1 MLDRLKIARMSA
13 VGGSIADM
21 SNPYLLL
28 ALLFAFTCGCE
39 SQSTPATKATPAKPV
54 ANEAAPPP
62 ADEAGAPDS
71 MVKVQYKSYEGVQEL
86 IESHQGKVVV
96 MDCWSTWCEP
106 CVKEFPGLVKLH
118 EKYGA
123 DKVACISVCFDYE
136 GLKKEQP
143 EDYEEPVLK
152 FLREQ
157 HAAFDNVIANEP
169 SDELYGKFGFP
180 SVPAVFV
187 YDRQG
192 KLAKQ
197 FENKDAKAK
206 AFTYQDVDTE
216 VARLLK

>member
-1 MLDRLKIARMSA
+1 MTRSTLWFLVVLVFA
-13 VGGSIADM
+13 V
-21 SNPYLLL
+21 N
-28 ALLFAFTCGCE
+28 CGCE
-39 SQSTPATKATPAKPV
+39 KPQSASTPAAAAKPSAEETAPAPGEETPATESFSGD
-54 ANEAAPPP
+54 AT
-62 ADEAGAPDS
+62 
-71 MVKVQYKSYEGVQEL
+71 VKVQYAGYDGVQEL
-86 IESHQGKVVV
+86 IKSHEGKVVV

-106 CVKEFPGLVKLH
+106 CKKEFPGLVRLH
-118 EKYGA
+118 EQYGA

-136 GLKKEQP
+136 GLKKEKP
-143 EDYEEPVLK
+143 EDYEQQVLE

-197 FENKDAKAK
+197 FENKDPKAK
-206 AFTYQDVDTE
+206 AFTYEDVGEE
-216 VARLLK
+216 VASLLE